1 MNRWML
7 IKKNTSYRSNNKG
20 FTLVELVVVLLLM
33 SILLGTAIYAGLGW
47 QDWAQFRHE
56 EAVAEDIFYAA
67 QNQLTELDSSGALY
81 RKVERPL
88 MQSDKEG
95 DYNTAYLI
103 PLFED
108 VVYNGDGDTYDLDRI
123 WTNTNKVKHPG
134 ALLKL
139 QADAGDYE
147 DYLSDSG
154 LDSSKAG
161 AKLLFDLVSPYI
173 SDKSVLNGSIIIE
186 FSPDAGQVF
195 SVLYSDRADSL
206 VYGDGSATE
215 DKTSVSVMNR
225 VLQERENVMLGYFCV
240 DNLTKKVRGRGTI
253 DTDLRLRV
261 ENNELLSLVVE
272 DAAPDLQAG
281 DVLRFNI
288 YDGGQDGEN
297 VLMTF
302 SVNYDDILFKSTVS
316 EGLTAATAK
325 PILADVIFDNQGRYE
340 GKTETFR
347 LPVFGVG
354 TKGAKSDIYIVL
366 DAADLQAQT
375 LSYSRSI
382 YFPDAIDEVNNSE
395 EAFRNTFSFYR
406 FGLSETVN
414 YIYADMVVQKYG
426 SVGELIA
433 ESKPVD
439 SYNEENQKPDK
450 TLSIPKGQCAAFAS
464 FKKNDDKNIY
474 EISNM
479 RHFYNV
485 RYETDYK
492 VDPEKSNIY
501 KLVADLSWN
510 GFVGKD
516 SDGGE
521 NYFLNS
527 YDPSTN
533 NITRKKSGI
542 EYNGNNPGV
551 TGESTADYPFPGF
564 RKLDKND
571 TFTQDE
577 DTKFAVSDLTIS
589 ITGNITYGVYGKEI
603 ADVCKGGYS
612 ETQGYKDCFTGN
624 NASQKSDDM
633 NAARAGKMP
642 LGLFAENLGSIS
654 NIILN
659 RHVVKGMEL
668 INDEVVYTCMVG
680 GFAGNNI
687 GQINNLTLLDNTKNS
702 EQSARAYVSK
712 VNGRTDVGGIIG
724 RQSFV
729 VKGKER
735 NVTIKQ
741 MKNYATVS
749 GLENIGG
756 IVGRAYTRY
765 VEAEGDESFEKVY
778 GNLLVNGNPASDFY
792 DISRRYYSYHDGY
805 SITDSGKSMTG
816 EDVDRNRYITIE
828 NCTNRG
834 NVSGDTIAYDKIIAM
849 DGNGNT
855 KRTRTNISGGFRDV
869 SYYGCAF
876 IGGIAG
882 ITMDGIIYDDNQ
894 LKYNNSGSDET
905 KYVFYNKC
913 KDYIDGGQAYITVR
927 DCDSYVIN
935 ESDDLTNVSK
945 HKSLMYDNYV
955 GGLIGYSKMTAIENC
970 NKKPEADMY
979 DSNGVSKTYVF
990 GKYYVGGLIGC
1001 SDMSRFDVSSS
1012 QSISEDGYEGRKY
1025 AATNY
1030 NNVIGFAYVG
1040 GIAGGFGIGD
1050 GQQESFVYREPSVN
1064 ECSLA
1069 SQIRGDQDNGLKSNV
1084 ARNLLNTGIV
1094 LCPSYNGT
1102 NPFRLWTDANNPLPK
1117 DYRGMVGGIAGISR
1131 TAISNSD
1138 NIQSEATKKYELKL
1152 IFGDDDLEKH
1162 YSSDM
1167 TDVLG
1172 INSSKYGG
1180 NCSGGLVGYVHGN
1193 TRFNHIQNFKSHVD
1207 AIVYGQDFVGGVF
1220 GYSREGNKI
1229 NDLHNVYPYKKSN
1242 SSGML
1247 VIGQD
1252 VVGGF
1257 SGLLGRETRFTIDEG
1272 IDESY
1277 TVKGRYAVGGISGTC
1292 HNNASDGTYYN
1303 IKVNP
1308 DEAPVNI
1315 HGIGYVGGYMGITT
1329 SDRLGTR
1336 DRITVDLDNLNINAK
1351 YFAGGAFG
1359 AIANSVV
1366 IQKSNGVITG
1376 YTDSLSYIKYI
1387 NLGNNVNVNSHI
1399 FAGGI
1404 SGLYTVET
1412 DSESESKFLD
1422 VNSKLFKLVN
1432 EKCKDDLKTTHDNV
1446 VANDVISANDI
1457 FDKTSD
1463 RNISYNFDDYGKAN
1477 AYSNKVDVTSDLFA
1491 GGLFGYVPNG
1501 LNITIKGF
1509 VNNGNIKVNSSINNV
1524 SESADNNADYSYMGG
1539 VIGRVP
1545 AGMRLVN
1552 CTNIKNGD
1560 DYSSKGTYLGGLT
1573 EVNAGVISGDIEV
1586 DGDEITVKNYL
1597 VNSISYNYKDQNVA
1611 AFAGINGTKAAGC
1624 EGVIQYVQN
1633 QGAISSTN
1641 GTASGIA
1648 AAQQGASQITNS
1660 INLAD
1665 ITSGNDSA
1673 PGSTASGIVSSP
1685 SGTDIVTLCRNYGVI
1700 NGASKY
1706 GIAGGAVQILTDNL
1720 EAGGLNENNGGT
1732 PIASTDNTS
1741 FKKNF
1746 YIFGDE
1752 NDTPSAGGEWYQIN
1766 YIEYYLQWEGYD
1778 YYYNKYFGE
1787 DKWSRISPHLS
1798 NNPWLT
1804 ETVLAH
1810 FGEDNNKFNKY
1821 NALVYSA
1828 YMTIRKNQNRSVS
1841 VEDYL
1846 NFYHT
1851 IVQTAKIPGD
1861 IYNDGYFN
1869 TDSIIITDKDRNGLF
1884 RVTFTDSI
1892 AESYKSVE
1900 FDSDELTNS
1909 PHYWTIKDLGT
1920 YYNLYSLTG
1929 TTYSPKTNIKHI
1941 YTWDMNEK
1949 DNYPLIADAF
1959 VTIFHSDEAAFD
1971 DYLAKLFAF
1980 YVVENCNYS
1989 LSIDWNQ
1996 RWRDF
2001 ATFVNTR
2008 IDRDSD
2014 RILELPP
2021 GIIVNKSEVYTP
2033 HWPLQLY
2040 GIKDESNKWDV
2051 KYYNGTSF
2059 VDTSIVDIDK
2069 CPIQKDNVYDDPSDR
2084 IDAFID
2090 SGLDDAFV
2098 EMTKNTVATD
2108 YISEP

>member
-261 ENNELLSLVVE
+261 DNNELLSLVVE

-325 PILADVIFDNQGRYE
+325 PILADVIFDNQGRYK

-612 ETQGYKDCFTGN
+612 ETQGYKDSFTGN

-1069 SQIRGDQDNGLKSNV
+1069 SQIRGDQDNGLKSNI

-1257 SGLLGRETRFTIDEG
+1257 SGLLGRETRFTIDED

-1463 RNISYNFDDYGKAN
+1463 RTISYNFDDYGKAN
-1477 AYSNKVDVTSDLFA
+1477 AFSNKVDVTSDLFA

-1545 AGMRLVN
+1545 AGMKLVN
-1552 CTNIKNGD
+1552 CANIKTGN
-1560 DYSSKGTYLGGLT
+1560 DYMSEEATYIGGLT
-1573 EVNAGVISGDIEV
+1573 EVNAGVISGDIEKDSEGV
-1586 DGDEITVKNYL
+1586 VTINNYL
-1597 VNSISYNYKDQNVA
+1597 INTTEYNYTDQNVA
-1611 AFAGINGTKAAGC
+1611 AFAGVNGTIAAGC

-1633 QGAISSTN
+1633 QGTISSTN

-1665 ITSGNDSA
+1665 ITSGNDST

-1706 GIAGGAVQILTDNL
+1706 GIVGGKVGQITKNL
-1720 EAGGLNENNGGT
+1720 ESSGLNSL
-1732 PIASTDNTS
+1732 PIAPTSNTLIR
-1741 FKKNF
+1741 NF
-1746 YIFGDE
+1746 YIFGNESDIPQNSEQQGETPPTQPAEESYYNIDFQDYYDE
-1752 NDTPSAGGEWYQIN
+1752 NYTIAILNWDKQIF
-1766 YIEYYLQWEGYD
+1766 W
-1778 YYYNKYFGE
+1778 
-1787 DKWSRISPHLS
+1787 
-1798 NNPWLT
+1798 
-1804 ETVLAH
+1804 ETVNLYQNA
-1810 FGEDNNKFNKY
+1810 EPTEVYKKY
-1821 NALVYSA
+1821 NSWTSKIMKDLDNSYDNYLKYTALVYCA
-1828 YMTIRKNQNRSVS
+1828 YRTLESTEYSQDYTDFFEFYKYVYDNNTLRNASVTSYTVEGSLSIYSTYSGDTDTIVPKWNSFGDYKQIDYT
-1841 VEDYL
+1841 DYL
-1846 NFYHT
+1846 TQPEEVGEDSKYYKQYYWNFSGNQVSETLNNPYSQYYKDYH
-1851 IVQTAKIPGD
+1851 D
-1861 IYNDGYFN
+1861 LFMSNM
-1869 TDSIIITDKDRNGLF
+1869 RN
-1884 RVTFTDSI
+1884 
-1892 AESYKSVE
+1892 E
-1900 FDSDELTNS
+1900 FDSMADFETYLSHVYAAYVYMGGSKNDYAAFMNFTKSIYETGQLPGATPDEFKPSWPLKLQSFESSSTFSLKFYSGSEFKNSGIEGLLSNPIEYPTNVENR
-1909 PHYWTIKDLGT
+1909 IKK
-1920 YYNLYSLTG
+1920 Y
-1929 TTYSPKTNIKHI
+1929 
-1941 YTWDMNEK
+1941 
-1949 DNYPLIADAF
+1949 IADSNG
-1959 VTIFHSDEAAFD
+1959 V
-1971 DYLAKLFAF
+1971 L
-1980 YVVENCNYS
+1980 S
-1989 LSIDWNQ
+1989 L
-1996 RWRDF
+1996 
-2001 ATFVNTR
+2001 
-2008 IDRDSD
+2008 DR
-2014 RILELPP
+2014 
-2021 GIIVNKSEVYTP
+2021 K
-2033 HWPLQLY
+2033 
-2040 GIKDESNKWDV
+2040 
-2051 KYYNGTSF
+2051 F
-2059 VDTSIVDIDK
+2059 VDMVNNTTGYPDT
-2069 CPIQKDNVYDDPSDR
+2069 Y
-2084 IDAFID
+2084 
-2090 SGLDDAFV
+2090 FV
-2098 EMTKNTVATD
+2098 PTN
-2108 YISEP
+2108 